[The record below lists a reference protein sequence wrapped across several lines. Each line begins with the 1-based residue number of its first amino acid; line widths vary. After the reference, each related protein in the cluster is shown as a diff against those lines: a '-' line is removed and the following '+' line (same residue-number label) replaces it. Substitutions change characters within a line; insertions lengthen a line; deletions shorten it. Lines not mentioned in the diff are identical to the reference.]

1 MPEDSTPGLT
11 PGAASGGTGS
21 HFLDGPLAFLG
32 TELRRDEPMAPLC
45 TYRVGGH
52 AARFV
57 EVADMEQLQQ
67 IVEALSA
74 LHLDQHG
81 AAGEVHVIGRGS
93 NLLVA
98 DRGLPGL
105 VLRLG
110 SAFEGIEIPEARH
123 SDTAAD
129 GDVDAEGDVEVIVT
143 VGGGASLPVTARRT
157 VAAGL
162 EGFEWAVGVPG
173 SIGGAVRMNAG
184 GHGSDMS
191 EVLVRVRVADLLSGD
206 HEWVDAADLDLRYRH
221 SSLRAT
227 DVVTCVELSLR
238 RHGTT
243 PATGTTN
250 QVAPDPSGEPGLSEE
265 SGLSGGEAL
274 LKEIVRWRRE
284 NQPGGPNAGSVFTN
298 PEGRS
303 AGQLIDQAGC
313 KGLRIGSAAVSEKHA
328 NFIQAD
334 TDGSADDVRSLM
346 MEVVRRVEQHS
357 GFRLHPETVMLGF
370 DEPWPDTG
378 SSGELP

>member
-1 MPEDSTPGLT
+1 MSEDATPGPT
-11 PGAASGGTGS
+11 TGRTSGAPSGGASGETGS
-21 HFLDGPLAFLG
+21 HFLDGPLAFLKA
-32 TELRRDEPMAPLC
+32 ELRRDEPMAPLC

-57 EVADMEQLQQ
+57 EVADVGQLEQ

-74 LHLDQHG
+74 LDLKQHG
-81 AAGEVHVIGRGS
+81 RAGEVHVIGRGS

-110 SAFEGIEIPEARH
+110 SAFEEIEIPEIPR
-123 SDTAAD
+123 AD
-129 GDVDAEGDVEVIVT
+129 PVADADLDVEVIVR

-157 VAAGL
+157 VAVGL

-173 SIGGAVRMNAG
+173 TIGGAVRMNAG

-191 EVLVRVRVADLLSGD
+191 EVLIRVRVADLSSGD

-227 DVVTCVELSLR
+227 DLVTYADLSLR
-238 RHGTT
+238 RHGNA
-243 PATGTTN
+243 PARGTAD
-250 QVAPDPSGEPGLSEE
+250 QVAPAPSADSEP
-265 SGLSGGEAL
+265 SGGEAL
-274 LKEIVRWRRE
+274 LKEIVQWRRE

-334 TDGSADDVRSLM
+334 ADGSADDVRSLM
-346 MEVVRRVEQHS
+346 LEVVRRVEQHS

-378 SSGELP
+378 SSGGLR